1 MKEKIQ
7 YFTQL
12 LFDRLGTYLIGLFLG
27 VFISGIIAFL
37 GFRYY
42 FLPQLSFEEIP
53 VDIVTQSD
61 SLDISEPTPD
71 SSLTGEIEPSPGGLS
86 VNQSSKNSLLININT
101 ATQGELEM
109 LPRIGPVIAEK
120 IIAGRPYTSIIEIQ
134 RVSGIGVKT
143 YERIK
148 DQITVN

>member
-1 MKEKIQ
+1 MVV
-7 YFTQL
+7 L
-12 LFDRLGTYLIGLFLG
+12 LGANF
-27 VFISGIIAFL
+27 
-37 GFRYY
+37 
-42 FLPQLSFEEIP
+42 
-53 VDIVTQSD
+53 
-61 SLDISEPTPD
+61 
-71 SSLTGEIEPSPGGLS
+71 
-86 VNQSSKNSLLININT
+86 LLININT